1 MLNRPFDLSVNQR
14 TKNFNKVIR
23 VDSDKSISI
32 RSFLIGSICQKISTV
47 KNVLESDDVISA
59 ITCLKKLGVKIK
71 KIKQKNYIIFGKGLG
86 SLAGGKNTQLN
97 FGNSGTLAR
106 LLIGILSTTPNI
118 NLKIKGDSSLNK
130 RSMKKLIDLMSAF
143 GASFTPKTKINF
155 PLKIVSSKMPIGIN
169 YKAGV
174 SAQLKSA
181 VIFAGLNSYGETKI
195 TENEKSRDHTEN
207 MLLGNTKVIQIKK
220 GEEKVIKI
228 DGKNQLN
235 PININVPGDPS
246 SAAFFVALTL
256 LNKNSSLV
264 IKDVGLNKTRIGF
277 YEILKKQKAKIKYKN
292 FRKVNNEYRG
302 DIIVKSC
309 SIRPILADKSFYV
322 NSTDEYPIL
331 FVMASLIKGTS
342 VFKGIGDLANKESNR
357 IVEMQKILRQVGIK
371 SKYYKNT
378 LKIFG
383 KGMIDAKNKKI
394 HVPNLGDHRICM
406 SSFVLA
412 VLTGANLHIKNFETV
427 NTSSPSFLKI
437 VKSLGVKFEIKKA
450 S

>member
-1 MLNRPFDLSVNQR
+1 MLNRPFDLSVNQK

-32 RSFLIGSICQKISTV
+32 RSFLVGSICQKISTV

-86 SLAGGKNTQLN
+86 SLACGKNTQLN

-292 FRKVNNEYRG
+292 LRKVNNEYR
-302 DIIVKSC
+302 DQ
-309 SIRPILADKSFYV
+309 SIAFILTKNV
-322 NSTDEYPIL
+322 NL
-331 FVMASLIKGTS
+331 LRFSL
-342 VFKGIGDLANKESNR
+342 R
-357 IVEMQKILRQVGIK
+357 IVCLLKHLR
-371 SKYYKNT
+371 
-378 LKIFG
+378 
-383 KGMIDAKNKKI
+383 
-394 HVPNLGDHRICM
+394 
-406 SSFVLA
+406 
-412 VLTGANLHIKNFETV
+412 
-427 NTSSPSFLKI
+427 
-437 VKSLGVKFEIKKA
+437 
-450 S
+450 